1 MRRVERKL
9 FRINDEIEALR
20 EAKRLAGEELSYH
33 RHLAD
38 DAERDAAVS
47 DSPFDR
53 ADARESSAD
62 VARFEAHIDKLQQKQ
77 LRLEADRNRLMR
89 TLERGH

>member
-1 MRRVERKL
+1 MRRVERRL
-9 FRINDEIEALR
+9 FKINDEIEALR
-20 EAKRLAGEELSYH
+20 EAERLAGEELSYH

-62 VARFEAHIDKLQQKQ
+62 VVRFEAHLDMLQQKR
-77 LRLEADRNRLMR
+77 LRLEGERNRLMR
-89 TLERGH
+89 TLETGH